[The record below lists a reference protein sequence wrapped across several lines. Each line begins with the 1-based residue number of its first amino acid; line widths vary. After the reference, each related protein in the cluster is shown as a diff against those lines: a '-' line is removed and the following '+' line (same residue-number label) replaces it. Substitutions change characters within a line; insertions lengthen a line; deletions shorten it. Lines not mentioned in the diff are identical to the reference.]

1 MRRQKEKKARGIGSL
16 SWAEREEMIKEYL
29 SGNYS
34 KVEIWRK
41 YTGQTVEHGKMLH
54 WMRMLGYSDRIEK
67 PIKRRLSL
75 DSTKQEQSVL
85 ATDDNPQDPKDL
97 QKRIK
102 ELERQLE
109 NAQLKAEGYELMIE
123 IAEKELKIPIR
134 KKSDTK

>member
-1 MRRQKEKKARGIGSL
+1 MNRQKEKKTRGIGSL

-34 KVEIWRK
+34 KVEIWRR

-54 WMRMLGYSDRIEK
+54 WMRMLGYSDKIEN
-67 PIKRRLSL
+67 PIKRHLS
-75 DSTKQEQSVL
+75 SGFIGQEQAVL
-85 ATDDNPQDPKDL
+85 ATKDNQQDPRDL

-109 NAQLKAEGYELMIE
+109 SAQLKAEGYELMIE